1 MSSAARPLENI
12 SVVSIAT
19 NVPGPVA
26 AARLTQLGATVTK
39 VEPPSGDLVA
49 RSPDYYAELTA
60 GQEVVTLDLKTE
72 EGGVALE
79 ALLSVADVFITS
91 HRPSALA
98 RLGLG
103 WNAVHSRHPRLYHV
117 AIVGDPGPGAEVP
130 GHDLTYQ
137 AVNGLIFADDGTP
150 RMPST
155 LIADLA
161 GEAPQRRP
169 WPHCSPGSGPARA
182 ATARSPC
189 LWRLSRWQIRCGT
202 ASPRRWAPRRR
213 AARLRDLCHQ
223 GRLRRLCR
231 VGATL
236 PRQLEELLEASTR
249 DALAAAFGTR
259 TAAEWVDWA
268 REHDL
273 PLEALAPPDGAC
285 PRD

>member
-26 AARLTQLGATVTK
+26 AARFDAARRDCDQ

-49 RSPDYYAELTA
+49 RVAPDYYASSQ

-79 ALLSVADVFITS
+79 ALPSVADVFITS

-103 WNAVHSRHPRLYHV
+103 WDAVHSRHPRLCHV
-117 AIVGDPGPGAEVP
+117 AIVTRGRRRGARPRPHIPGGQRPHLRRRRDASDAVHPHRGPG
-130 GHDLTYQ
+130 GQ
-137 AVNGLIFADDGTP
+137 
-150 RMPST
+150 S
-155 LIADLA
+155 
-161 GEAPQRRP
+161 APQRRP

-189 LWRLSRWQIRCGT
+189 S
-202 ASPRRWAPRRR
+202 
-213 AARLRDLCHQ
+213 
-223 GRLRRLCR
+223 
-231 VGATL
+231 
-236 PRQLEELLEASTR
+236 
-249 DALAAAFGTR
+249 
-259 TAAEWVDWA
+259 
-268 REHDL
+268 
-273 PLEALAPPDGAC
+273 
-285 PRD
+285 

>member
-49 RSPDYYAELTA
+49 RVAPDYYAELTA

-103 WNAVHSRHPRLYHV
+103 WDAVHSRHPRLCHV

-161 GEAPQRRP
+161 GQSAPQRRP

-202 ASPRRWAPRRR
+202 ASPRPVGSSAARCPATRSMPPRTATSPVPRWSHTSSPGSRSCSRRAPGRARRR
-213 AARLRDLCHQ
+213 LQHQ
-223 GRLRRLCR
+223 DRRRVGRL
-231 VGATL
+231 
-236 PRQLEELLEASTR
+236 
-249 DALAAAFGTR
+249 GTR
-259 TAAEWVDWA
+259 A
-268 REHDL
+268 
-273 PLEALAPPDGAC
+273 
-285 PRD
+285 